1 MTNITLLMPTDV
13 IMDENE
19 KATNPEIFEGLIKG
33 KLSVAVKQLE
43 AGDYLLL
50 SKKGELPILVERK
63 TAEDFVNSIIDGRIW
78 KQSAT
83 LKKIKERGE
92 ALPVIVLEGNLSYT
106 LEKRKISE
114 TAILRTID
122 ELVLN
127 RDIPVIY
134 TLSKSSTISWLIAKA
149 RSLGNTKEKTVFIY
163 NKKKAKTPKERVLL
177 SLSII
182 TGTQT
187 ARKLLTKFGTIRNI
201 ANLTVGELMQ
211 IEGIGEVKAKKIYEL
226 FNLNYDESIK

>member
-1 MTNITLLMPTDV
+1 MNKGEYMTNITLLMPTDV

-83 LKKIKERGE
+83 LKKSKRGGSFTSHCFGRQSILYTRKKE
-92 ALPVIVLEGNLSYT
+92 
-106 LEKRKISE
+106 
-114 TAILRTID
+114 D
-122 ELVLN
+122 
-127 RDIPVIY
+127 
-134 TLSKSSTISWLIAKA
+134 
-149 RSLGNTKEKTVFIY
+149 F
-163 NKKKAKTPKERVLL
+163 
-177 SLSII
+177 
-182 TGTQT
+182 
-187 ARKLLTKFGTIRNI
+187 
-201 ANLTVGELMQ
+201 
-211 IEGIGEVKAKKIYEL
+211 
-226 FNLNYDESIK
+226 